1 MRALA
6 GVVALVVL
14 PVLGACGGGAAFP
27 EPTPCATPVPA
38 AAVTTPQAGTQ
49 YVSSVRSAID
59 RLARLRE
66 ALRNEYP
73 GDKFSRDSQ
82 FRVDFAAYAD
92 STVCGA
98 QNLRELRAPSP
109 NLEQFDANLDEALQ
123 ALIDHTQTGRA
134 AVEAR
139 NVTDYR
145 KWFQGVDAKVE
156 AVKAAASQAGI
167 R

>member
-1 MRALA
+1 MRTFALLPELL
-6 GVVALVVL
+6 ALTIL
-14 PVLGACGGGAAFP
+14 TACGGGRTFP
-27 EPTPCATPVPA
+27 EPAPCATLIPSA
-38 AAVTTPQAGTQ
+38 TVTARQALNQ
-49 YVSSVRSAID
+49 YVSGVRTAVD
-59 RLARLRE
+59 RLATLRE
-66 ALRNEYP
+66 TLRNEYP

-98 QNLRELRAPSP
+98 QNLKNVRAPSP
-109 NLEQFDANLDEALQ
+109 NLEPFDANLEAALQ

-134 AVEAR
+134 AVKAR

-145 KWFQGVDAKVE
+145 AWFEGVDAKMD
-156 AVKAAASQAGI
+156 AVRAAASQSGA